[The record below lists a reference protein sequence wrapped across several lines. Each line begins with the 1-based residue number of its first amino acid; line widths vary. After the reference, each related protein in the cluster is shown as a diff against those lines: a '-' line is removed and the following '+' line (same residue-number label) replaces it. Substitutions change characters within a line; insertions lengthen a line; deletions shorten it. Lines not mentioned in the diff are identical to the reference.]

1 MITLHLDGKLA
12 ELFGGRVS
20 LAVSTAREAV
30 TALAYQSKQYRQVI
44 LDNDWHVFAGKGND
58 ITEQE
63 LDMQLGDVT
72 DIILTPVV
80 QGSGSVVNFIVGGA
94 LLIAGTIVTGGLGTA
109 LMFAGG
115 GMLVGGVVGLMM
127 KPPKPETGQ
136 YDESDRKAS
145 FLFNGAVNT
154 TTQGDAIQRG
164 YGKMLV
170 GSVVVSAALY
180 AEDTE

>member
-1 MITLHLDGKLA
+1 MITLHLDGRLA
-12 ELFGGRVS
+12 ELFGEKVS
-20 LAVSTAREAV
+20 LAVNTAREAV
-30 TALAYQSKQYRQVI
+30 TALAYQSKQYRQII

-72 DIILTPVV
+72 DVILTPVV
-80 QGSGSVVNFIVGGA
+80 QGAGSVVNFIVGGA
-94 LLIAGTIVTGGLGTA
+94 LLIAGIFTGNPA

-115 GMLVGGVVGLMM
+115 GMILGGVVGLMM
-127 KPPKPETGQ
+127 RPPKPETGQ

-154 TTQGDAIQRG
+154 TNQGDAIQRG